1 MQQSRDYVG
10 RYAAVR
16 PLCIGMYQRAI
27 SGIWL
32 TNTGLPGH
40 VVDNRG
46 ARNSTDAN
54 GTSVGTHP
62 KDTTMNAPESSPS
75 KTALVFGGS
84 RGIGAAIAYRL
95 ADEGYAIALTYAS
108 RADKAAEVVAAIQ
121 ATGGQAIALQADVA
135 DHHAIIAAVAD
146 ATSRLGT
153 LQVAVVNAGIY
164 KGSPLDQFPVEML
177 DQMLSVNVRGP
188 FLAIQAAAARMA
200 DGGRIVTIG
209 SNTAQRSGSVG
220 SSVYAMTKAAV
231 ATLVRELALD
241 LAPRRITI
249 NNIQP
254 GPIETDIT
262 AGFLDHL
269 IERNPL
275 QRVGRPEEVA
285 SLAAYLVSADASYM
299 TGASLTMDGGYS
311 I

>member
-1 MQQSRDYVG
+1 MHASD
-10 RYAAVR
+10 
-16 PLCIGMYQRAI
+16 
-27 SGIWL
+27 
-32 TNTGLPGH
+32 
-40 VVDNRG
+40 
-46 ARNSTDAN
+46 
-54 GTSVGTHP
+54 
-62 KDTTMNAPESSPS
+62 SSPS
-75 KTALVFGGS
+75 RAALVFGGS
-84 RGIGAAIAYRL
+84 RGIGAAIAKRL
-95 ADEGYAIALTYAS
+95 AREGYTVALTYAS
-108 RADKAAEVVAAIQ
+108 RANKAAEVVAAIQ
-121 ATGGQAIALQADVA
+121 ADGGQAIALQADAA
-135 DHHAIIAAVAD
+135 DQHAITAAVAD
-146 ATSRLGT
+146 ATAKLGT
-153 LQVAVVNAGIY
+153 LQVAVINAGIY
-164 KGSPLDQFPVEML
+164 QGSPLDEFPVDVLDKML
-177 DQMLSVNVRGP
+177 AVNVRGV
-188 FLAIQAAAARMA
+188 FLAIQAAAANMI

-269 IERNPL
+269 IHRNPL

-285 SLAAYLVSADASYM
+285 SLAAYLVSADAAYM

>member
-1 MQQSRDYVG
+1 MPVSD
-10 RYAAVR
+10 
-16 PLCIGMYQRAI
+16 
-27 SGIWL
+27 
-32 TNTGLPGH
+32 
-40 VVDNRG
+40 
-46 ARNSTDAN
+46 
-54 GTSVGTHP
+54 
-62 KDTTMNAPESSPS
+62 SSPS
-75 KTALVFGGS
+75 RAALVFGGS
-84 RGIGAAIAYRL
+84 RGIGAAIAKRL
-95 ADEGYAIALTYAS
+95 AREGYTVALTYAS

-121 ATGGQAIALQADVA
+121 ADGGQAVALQADAA
-135 DHHAIIAAVAD
+135 DQHAIIAAVAD
-146 ATSRLGT
+146 ATARLGP
-153 LQVAVVNAGIY
+153 LQVAVVNAGLY
-164 KGSPLDQFPVEML
+164 QGSPLDQFPVDVL
-177 DQMLSVNVRGP
+177 DQMLAVNVRGV

-269 IERNPL
+269 IQRSPL
-275 QRVGRPEEVA
+275 QRVGRAEEVA
-285 SLAAYLVSADASYM
+285 SLAAYLVSADAAYM

>member
-1 MQQSRDYVG
+1 MHASDSSL
-10 RYAAVR
+10 
-16 PLCIGMYQRAI
+16 PRA
-27 SGIWL
+27 
-32 TNTGLPGH
+32 
-40 VVDNRG
+40 
-46 ARNSTDAN
+46 
-54 GTSVGTHP
+54 
-62 KDTTMNAPESSPS
+62 
-75 KTALVFGGS
+75 ALVFGGS
-84 RGIGAAIAYRL
+84 RGIGAAIARRL
-95 ADEGYAIALTYAS
+95 AREGYAVALTYAS
-108 RADKAAEVVAAIQ
+108 RADKAADVVNAIR
-121 ATGGQAIALQADVA
+121 AEGGQAIALQADVA
-135 DHHAIIAAVAD
+135 EPHAITAAVAD
-146 ATSRLGT
+146 ATARLGE
-153 LQVAVVNAGIY
+153 LQVTVVNAGIY
-164 KGSPLDQFPVEML
+164 QGSPLDQFPL
-177 DQMLSVNVRGP
+177 DVLDRMLSINVRGV
-188 FLAIQAAAARMA
+188 FLAIQTATAKMA

-269 IERNPL
+269 IQRNPL
-275 QRVGRPEEVA
+275 QRVGHPDEVA

-299 TGASLTMDGGYS
+299 TGASLTIDGGYS